1 MSTGSSYLLRGEER
15 QRMWLMASS
24 SEMFRFLMLLSLVAT
39 SPQSVSANLKI
50 PTTAPSS
57 NLFNEYITRGL
68 FTCTRDYVKSLTDL
82 HVLMRELYE
91 NYQSCKQ
98 QVKDVDKTYPQT
110 PFAYL
115 NDLMRRY
122 QMADKP
128 KDMKDIE
135 KEIVAGAKKTS
146 L

>member
-1 MSTGSSYLLRGEER
+1 MRSHNAFCSFILEAEMSTGSSYLLRGEER

-82 HVLMRELYE
+82 HVLMRVRITISLLYTNLGRISE
-91 NYQSCKQ
+91 RNGMQLILTVQLVGGKI
-98 QVKDVDKTYPQT
+98 
-110 PFAYL
+110 L
-115 NDLMRRY
+115 
-122 QMADKP
+122 
-128 KDMKDIE
+128 
-135 KEIVAGAKKTS
+135 
-146 L
+146 